1 MIKFEEDTQKT
12 EEEIEQYKEIWNRL
26 DILKSLVPWAF
37 VVQIVSSA
45 SNILING
52 SMLYGVT
59 QKKAGFML
67 PWLIFGMIS
76 IVLCIALLVLGTPA
90 GILNGVILLI
100 LTSPFIGLML
110 YFWLVVRS
118 AYMDLREAGPVL
130 PVFVDD
136 DTKIEK
142 AGGKYIKM

>member
-1 MIKFEEDTQKT
+1 MKT
-12 EEEIEQYKEIWNRL
+12 EEDIEQYKETWNRL

-76 IVLCIALLVLGTPA
+76 IVVSIFNV
-90 GILNGVILLI
+90 LLI
-100 LTSPFIGLML
+100 EVKRSFKGIQLLPIFIHR
-110 YFWLVVRS
+110 VV
-118 AYMDLREAGPVL
+118 LRLFVYGMFHLEVLHPTRGAPYVNLRCHLEPVCC
-130 PVFVDD
+130 
-136 DTKIEK
+136 KK
-142 AGGKYIKM
+142 WQIKSQPRHTA

>member
-1 MIKFEEDTQKT
+1 MYNSIEINSYSQEDTQKT

-76 IVLCIALLVLGTPA
+76 IVVSIFNTLMIEVFDCEFDEWIKIILV
-90 GILNGVILLI
+90 
-100 LTSPFIGLML
+100 SP
-110 YFWLVVRS
+110 
-118 AYMDLREAGPVL
+118 
-130 PVFVDD
+130 
-136 DTKIEK
+136 K
-142 AGGKYIKM
+142 

>member
-1 MIKFEEDTQKT
+1 MCDIKKVNSYTQEDTMKT
-12 EEEIEQYKEIWNRL
+12 EEEIEQYKEIWKKL

-37 VVQIVSSA
+37 VVQIISSA

-76 IVLCIALLVLGTPA
+76 IVVSTFNALLIKVQKCFKEIKLSSCDISFTP
-90 GILNGVILLI
+90 I
-100 LTSPFIGLML
+100 
-110 YFWLVVRS
+110 
-118 AYMDLREAGPVL
+118 
-130 PVFVDD
+130 
-136 DTKIEK
+136 
-142 AGGKYIKM
+142 

>member
-1 MIKFEEDTQKT
+1 MYDNIKINSYSQEDTQKT

-76 IVLCIALLVLGTPA
+76 IVVSIFNT
-90 GILNGVILLI
+90 LLI
-100 LTSPFIGLML
+100 
-110 YFWLVVRS
+110 
-118 AYMDLREAGPVL
+118 E
-130 PVFVDD
+130 VFVCHRGDIIGTVSRELVD
-136 DTKIEK
+136 LEVSSYASKVSRTLLKKPQILICT
-142 AGGKYIKM
+142 A

>member
-1 MIKFEEDTQKT
+1 MKT
-12 EEEIEQYKEIWNRL
+12 EEEIEQYKEIWKKL

-37 VVQIVSSA
+37 VVQIISSA

-76 IVLCIALLVLGTPA
+76 IVVSIFNALLIKVKKSFKEIKLP
-90 GILNGVILLI
+90 ILIHRLATFLLLLFSI
-100 LTSPFIGLML
+100 
-110 YFWLVVRS
+110 W
-118 AYMDLREAGPVL
+118 A
-130 PVFVDD
+130 
-136 DTKIEK
+136 
-142 AGGKYIKM
+142 

>member
-1 MIKFEEDTQKT
+1 MSVQSHQQPPMPFFAGYICVLQPQ
-12 EEEIEQYKEIWNRL
+12 IEQYKEIWNRL

-52 SMLYGVT
+52 SMLYGVI

-76 IVLCIALLVLGTPA
+76 IVVSIFNTFLIQNLTHTYLKVTFIAEIKHLHVQIYPFD
-90 GILNGVILLI
+90 GV
-100 LTSPFIGLML
+100 S
-110 YFWLVVRS
+110 
-118 AYMDLREAGPVL
+118 
-130 PVFVDD
+130 
-136 DTKIEK
+136 
-142 AGGKYIKM
+142 

>member
-1 MIKFEEDTQKT
+1 MYDSIKINSYSQEDTQKT

-52 SMLYGVT
+52 SMLYGVI

-76 IVLCIALLVLGTPA
+76 IVVSIFNTFLIEIFVCKRGDTIGTVSRWPP
-90 GILNGVILLI
+90 IKGVRPSPYA
-100 LTSPFIGLML
+100 TSVPN
-110 YFWLVVRS
+110 S
-118 AYMDLREAGPVL
+118 
-130 PVFVDD
+130 
-136 DTKIEK
+136 
-142 AGGKYIKM
+142 

>member
-1 MIKFEEDTQKT
+1 MYDNIKINSYSQEDTLKT

-67 PWLIFGMIS
+67 PWLIFGMTS
-76 IVLCIALLVLGTPA
+76 IVVSIFIAF
-90 GILNGVILLI
+90 LI
-100 LTSPFIGLML
+100 E
-110 YFWLVVRS
+110 VRS
-118 AYMDLREAGPVL
+118 YR
-130 PVFVDD
+130 
-136 DTKIEK
+136 
-142 AGGKYIKM
+142 

>member
-1 MIKFEEDTQKT
+1 MYGSMKINSYSQEDTQKT

-76 IVLCIALLVLGTPA
+76 IVVSISNTLLIEVFVCHRGDTIGTVSRELGQAPMLLVFLTPRQA
-90 GILNGVILLI
+90 SSSHPRQQMVR
-100 LTSPFIGLML
+100 L
-110 YFWLVVRS
+110 YRVH
-118 AYMDLREAGPVL
+118 
-130 PVFVDD
+130 
-136 DTKIEK
+136 
-142 AGGKYIKM
+142 

>member
-1 MIKFEEDTQKT
+1 MIPCTYDSKKINSYSQEDTQKT

-76 IVLCIALLVLGTPA
+76 IVVSIFNT
-90 GILNGVILLI
+90 LLI
-100 LTSPFIGLML
+100 
-110 YFWLVVRS
+110 
-118 AYMDLREAGPVL
+118 E
-130 PVFVDD
+130 VFVCQLSQRR
-136 DTKIEK
+136 
-142 AGGKYIKM
+142 